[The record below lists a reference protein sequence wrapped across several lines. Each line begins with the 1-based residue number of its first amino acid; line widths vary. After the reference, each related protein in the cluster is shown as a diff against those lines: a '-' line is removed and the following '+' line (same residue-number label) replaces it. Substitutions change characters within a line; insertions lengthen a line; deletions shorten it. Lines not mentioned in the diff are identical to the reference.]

1 MVGSPV
7 LQQVLDRLNSGR
19 AEPAIGTQEPHRLD
33 HLPKAVHRDDRRL
46 PTFRHR
52 RVLVV
57 PVVVRRE
64 LFVASRDT
72 FELSDVIGV
81 KPGGWEERCK
91 RLLQPSV
98 ADTLLTLHMTKGIS
112 VR

>member
-19 AEPAIGTQEPHRLD
+19 AEPAIGTQEPHRLN

-46 PTFRHR
+46 PTFRHG

-64 LFVASRDT
+64 LFVASWDT

-81 KPGGWEERCK
+81 KPGGWEER
-91 RLLQPSV
+91 LLGKVFQKG
-98 ADTLLTLHMTKGIS
+98 LLFFWILSK
-112 VR
+112 